1 MLNKLR
7 KSIANLISKDRN
19 SSRLS
24 TQFLRNGGRPM
35 DSSWSNVVIS
45 DEDLYTGYSYA
56 AIRNRANTVARI
68 ASNNLRTESNG
79 DNTLDHPYLS
89 ILDASPSFT
98 NYQLWTTI
106 STYLDLEG
114 IFYLMAIRNFNE
126 GRYGTIQE
134 FKLLNPYKIKRV
146 IDKNSLTEDGYNIV
160 GYIESKDGLTRDIP
174 KEMIIEIRELNPF
187 GDDPT
192 SMTDAA
198 KESQFTLKTAGDY
211 TRSALKNNIN
221 APGVMSTDVILGDT
235 DFKNFTERVKNHV
248 KGEPIFANGKGA
260 ISWES
265 MQTNLK
271 DSGLAEINSM
281 NRDMLLSTS
290 GVSKTILGI
299 EESGTTRETAKV
311 QKDLYT
317 ESQIIPRIQMIIDP
331 LNQDFRNNYPDQFKS
346 FRPMLVVDNPSATDH
361 LADQI
366 EIDVIAKRADTYDK
380 LLMAGYD
387 SETVAKFISGEIEI
401 DKLGEPVRPEETIID
416 EPIINKVEDKVENE
430 QPTKRG
436 MIAQQQSSL
445 QNAVTNIDQRVV
457 ADVLTKVTE
466 KFKNSTYE
474 VEADVIAKKDKDE
487 SVDELALVLAGF
499 YGIMLMLKGGE
510 TMRTRTGQYAMGGI
524 FNIDSKIKKYIKK
537 VSDKVAQSHIDTIV
551 DDLLQT
557 VRQTALT
564 EGAGINEI
572 TRAIRKKYNQTITE
586 NRAKTIARTETNR
599 AFTRA
604 QYEADVQFIKQNNLE
619 SRAFKKWMT
628 RSDNPCAF
636 CQQLASEPAIP
647 FVKNFRNLD
656 DNITADGKDLKVGF
670 ESLEAGNA
678 HPNCSCEYQLVIE
691 PAKNNL
697 DLEELKARYEEMD
710 KRSLEAKQLIE
721 EIKSESAKFL
731 IAKQD
736 VELKKKEMQE
746 LTTEIENLL

>member
-211 TRSALKNNIN
+211 TRNALKNNIN

-311 QKDLYT
+311 QKDLYI

-487 SVDELALVLAGF
+487 SVNELALVLTGF

>member
-211 TRSALKNNIN
+211 TRNAIKNNIN

-487 SVDELALVLAGF
+487 SVNELALVLTGF